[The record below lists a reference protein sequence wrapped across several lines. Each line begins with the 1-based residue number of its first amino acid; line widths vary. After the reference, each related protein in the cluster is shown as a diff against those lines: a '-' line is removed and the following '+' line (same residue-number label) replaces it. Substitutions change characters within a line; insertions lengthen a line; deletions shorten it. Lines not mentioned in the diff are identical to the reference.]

1 MEKVENDRAGR
12 GIGRTLT
19 CVAAAFL
26 FATALAV
33 SGPAQ
38 AARGGGFGGGGF
50 HGGGFHGGM
59 RSGGFHGGMRSGGF
73 HGGGFHRGMDGGG
86 FHGGMRGFHGGGF
99 HAGGLVIGGL
109 HAGRGD
115 YGDYS
120 LPSATPYWYCSDPP
134 GYYPYLTQCDTAWQ
148 TAPGS

>member
-59 RSGGFHGGMRSGGF
+59 RSGGFHGG
-73 HGGGFHRGMDGGG
+73 G

-99 HAGGLVIGGL
+99 HAGGLVIGGI

>member
-1 MEKVENDRAGR
+1 MEKIENDRAGR

-50 HGGGFHGGM
+50 HGGGYHGGGFGGGM
-59 RSGGFHGGMRSGGF
+59 RSGGYH
-73 HGGGFHRGMDGGG
+73 GGG
-86 FHGGMRGFHGGGF
+86 FHGGMHGFHGGGF
-99 HAGGLVIGGL
+99 HAGGLVIRGI

>member
-1 MEKVENDRAGR
+1 MEKIENDRAGR
-12 GIGRTLT
+12 GIRRTLT
-19 CVAAAFL
+19 CVAASFL

-50 HGGGFHGGM
+50 DGGM
-59 RSGGFHGGMRSGGF
+59 RSGGFHGGM
-73 HGGGFHRGMDGGG
+73 H
-86 FHGGMRGFHGGGF
+86 GFHGGGF
-99 HAGGLVIGGL
+99 HAGGLVIGGI

>member
-1 MEKVENDRAGR
+1 MAAFIAEW
-12 GIGRTLT
+12 T
-19 CVAAAFL
+19 AAAF
-26 FATALAV
+26 TAEC
-33 SGPAQ
+33 
-38 AARGGGFGGGGF
+38 AAFMVADSTPEG
-50 HGGGFHGGM
+50 
-59 RSGGFHGGMRSGGF
+59 SSSEE
-73 HGGGFHRGMDGGG
+73 
-86 FHGGMRGFHGGGF
+86 
-99 HAGGLVIGGL
+99 L

>member
-1 MEKVENDRAGR
+1 MEKIENDRAGR

-50 HGGGFHGGM
+50 HGGGFGGGM
-59 RSGGFHGGMRSGGF
+59 RSGGFHGS
-73 HGGGFHRGMDGGG
+73 G
-86 FHGGMRGFHGGGF
+86 FHGGMHGFHGGGF
-99 HAGGLVIGGL
+99 HAGGLVIGGI

>member
-1 MEKVENDRAGR
+1 MEKIENDRAGR

-50 HGGGFHGGM
+50 HGGGFG
-59 RSGGFHGGMRSGGF
+59 GGMRSGGF
-73 HGGGFHRGMDGGG
+73 HGGGFH
-86 FHGGMRGFHGGGF
+86 GGMHGFHGGGF
-99 HAGGLVIGGL
+99 HAGGLVIGGI